1 MGKYKVAIV
10 GYGNIGRFAVDAV
23 QAAPDMELVGVVR
36 RASSLDNPIPP
47 ELANIP
53 VVGDI
58 KELNQV
64 DVALLCTPSRS
75 VQENAVKLLAQG
87 INTVDSF
94 DIHQDI
100 VDLRNSLE
108 KEAKK
113 GNAVAII
120 SAGWDP
126 GTNSLLRCLMEFMA
140 PKGITYTNYGPGMSM
155 GHSVAVKALEGV
167 RDALSITIPKGEGV
181 HKRMVYI
188 QVEAGADF
196 ADIKEKLL
204 ADPYFSKDET
214 HVFEVEDVKQLV
226 DMGHGVTIERKGVSG
241 NTHNQLLKYEM
252 RINNPAL
259 TSQIMVASARATFK
273 QEPGAYTL
281 IEVPIINYL
290 YGETDKLIR
299 KFV

>member
-1 MGKYKVAIV
+1 M
-10 GYGNIGRFAVDAV
+10 
-23 QAAPDMELVGVVR
+23 
-36 RASSLDNPIPP
+36 
-47 ELANIP
+47 
-53 VVGDI
+53 
-58 KELNQV
+58 
-64 DVALLCTPSRS
+64 
-75 VQENAVKLLAQG
+75 
-87 INTVDSF
+87 
-94 DIHQDI
+94 
-100 VDLRNSLE
+100 DLRNSLD

-126 GTNSLLRCLMEFMA
+126 GTNSMLRCLMEFMA
-140 PKGITYTNYGPGMSM
+140 PKGITYTNFGPGMSM
-155 GHSVAVKALEGV
+155 GHSVAVKALDGV

>member
-1 MGKYKVAIV
+1 MGKHKVAIV

-36 RASSLDNPIPP
+36 RASSLDNPMPP

-87 INTVDSF
+87 INTGDSF

-100 VDLRNSLE
+100 VDLRNSLD

-126 GTNSLLRCLMEFMA
+126 GTNSMLRCLMEFMA
-140 PKGITYTNYGPGMSM
+140 PKGITYTNFGPGMSM
-155 GHSVAVKALEGV
+155 GHSVAVKALDGV

>member
-1 MGKYKVAIV
+1 MGKHKVAIV

-36 RASSLDNPIPP
+36 RASSLDNPMPP

-100 VDLRNSLE
+100 VDLRNSLD

-126 GTNSLLRCLMEFMA
+126 GTNSMLRCLMEFMA
-140 PKGITYTNYGPGMSM
+140 PKGITYTNFGPGMSM
-155 GHSVAVKALEGV
+155 GHSVAVKALDGV

-273 QEPGAYTL
+273 QEPAAYTL

>member
-36 RASSLDNPIPP
+36 RASSLDNPMPP

-100 VDLRNSLE
+100 VDLRNSLD

-126 GTNSLLRCLMEFMA
+126 GTNSMLRCLMEFMA
-140 PKGITYTNYGPGMSM
+140 PKGITYTNFGPGMSM
-155 GHSVAVKALEGV
+155 GHSVAVKALDGV

>member
-155 GHSVAVKALEGV
+155 GHSVAVKPL
-167 RDALSITIPKGEGV
+167 RGEGCPF
-181 HKRMVYI
+181 HYYSQRGRRTQRMVYI

-196 ADIKEKLL
+196 ADIKENL

-226 DMGHGVTIERKGVSG
+226 DMGHGVTIERKGVSV
-241 NTHNQLLKYEM
+241 Y
-252 RINNPAL
+252 
-259 TSQIMVASARATFK
+259 S
-273 QEPGAYTL
+273 
-281 IEVPIINYL
+281 
-290 YGETDKLIR
+290 
-299 KFV
+299 